1 MARPYKEGIDYFPL
15 DVDMDQDDKVAI
27 IEAKH
32 GIEGFAVL
40 MKLLMKVYKEGY
52 YYEWN
57 EREQL
62 LFSRRVNVNINSV
75 KEIVADCIEEN
86 LFNKDVYAQYAVLT
100 SKGVQSRYLEAVKRR
115 KEVRF
120 KEEYFLL
127 QDFEHI
133 IGNSKTAIILTK
145 PNGKEVNVNNN
156 SKNDNSNPQSKVKE
170 SRVKESKEEE
180 SKAEEEEEDNGR
192 NSQNPFTFFENCFG
206 PLNHVTTEKIDQ
218 WIDDLGEELVIKAM
232 DKAAL
237 ANKTFPYANSILN
250 SWYHGNVRTLADVEA
265 EEKQFARKREGP
277 SSNVTPM
284 PSRYQN
290 AF

>member
-62 LFSRRVNVNINSV
+62 LFSRRVNVDINSV
-75 KEIVADCIEEN
+75 KEIVSDCIEEK
-86 LFNKDVYAQYAVLT
+86 LFNKEVFEQYAILT
-100 SKGVQSRYLEAVKRR
+100 SKGIQSRYLEAVKRR

-127 QDFEHI
+127 QDFDHI

-145 PNGKEVNVNNN
+145 PSGKEVNVNNN
-156 SKNDNSNPQSKVKE
+156 SRNDNSNSQSKVKE
-170 SRVKESKEEE
+170 SKGKESKGKE
-180 SKAEEEEEDNGR
+180 STAEGEKESR
-192 NSQNPFTFFENCFG
+192 TQNPFTFFQDNFG
-206 PLNHVTTEKIDQ
+206 VLNARTGEQITQ
-218 WIDDLGEELVIKAM
+218 WCEDLNDELVIKAM
-232 DKAAL
+232 EKAAL
-237 ANKTFPYANSILN
+237 SNKAFSYANAILKN
-250 SWYHGNVRTLADVEA
+250 WYQNNVRTLADAEA
-265 EEKQFARKREGP
+265 EEKQFSRKREGP
-277 SSNVTPM
+277 SSNVTQM